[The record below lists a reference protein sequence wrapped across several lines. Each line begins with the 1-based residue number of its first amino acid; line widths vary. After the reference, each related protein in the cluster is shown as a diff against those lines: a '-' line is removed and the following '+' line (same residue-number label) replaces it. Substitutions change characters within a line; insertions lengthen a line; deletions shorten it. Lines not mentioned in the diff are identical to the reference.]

1 MISSIII
8 VGLTCLAMIL
18 FVLLKPQLKIG
29 KIAVDSYW
37 IVVLVGALVI
47 IVSGL
52 VNPSYLFEALTQNSS
67 INPLKILVLFISMTM
82 LSIFLDE
89 VGFFRYLANL
99 TLKKAKSSQM
109 KLFVTLY
116 VVVSILTVFTSND
129 IIVLTFT
136 PFICYFAKNAKINP
150 LPYLI
155 AEFIAANT
163 MSMTLIIGNPTN
175 IYIATAYGVNFLDY
189 LKVMFLPTLASTV
202 VSFFIL
208 WLIFRKHLS
217 VPAQANVED
226 VKITNKPYLII
237 GLIHLSVCT
246 VALAVG
252 PYVGLDMWIVS
263 LVSALSLFLCI
274 GIYSLVK
281 KLRKKPASETLV
293 CDTDNVETVDN
304 EKPQVNSPLL
314 NCLKRS
320 PWQLIPFVLSMF
332 VMILALQKH
341 GVTQKINAVL
351 GTENVILKY
360 GITSF
365 LSANLINNIPMSVL
379 FCPIIAPLTGT
390 AQTGAL
396 YATVVGSNLGAL
408 LTPIGAL
415 AGIMWTSMLKKHD
428 VKLSYLNFI
437 KYGVLISIPSL
448 AVNLA
453 LLMLI
458 L

>member
-1 MISSIII
+1 MISSIVI

-18 FVLLKPQLKIG
+18 FVLFKPQLKIG
-29 KIAVDSYW
+29 KISLESYW
-37 IVVLVGALVI
+37 VIVLIGAIVV

-52 VNPSYLFEALTQNSS
+52 VNPSYLFRSLTENSS
-67 INPLKILVLFISMTM
+67 INPLKILVLFISMTV

-99 TLKKAKSSQM
+99 TLKRAKSSQT

-116 VVVSILTVFTSND
+116 VVVSVLTVFTSND

-175 IYIATAYGVNFLDY
+175 IYIATAYGVNFLEY
-189 LKVMFLPTLASTV
+189 LKVMFLPSLASTV

-208 WLIFRKHLS
+208 WFIFRKQLKL
-217 VPAQANVED
+217 PAQANIED
-226 VKITNKPYLII
+226 VKIDNKPYLVI

-246 VALAVG
+246 VALAIG
-252 PYVGLDMWIVS
+252 PYIGLEMWIVS
-263 LVSALSLFLCI
+263 FTAALSLFAFI
-274 GIYSLVK
+274 GICNLIKTVRN
-281 KLRKKPASETLV
+281 RKATASSSVTEIQETNI
-293 CDTDNVETVDN
+293 DGERTS
-304 EKPQVNSPLL
+304 SPLL
-314 NCLKRS
+314 NCLKRA

-332 VMILALQKH
+332 VMILALKEH
-341 GVTQKINAVL
+341 GVTEKINTLL
-351 GTENVILKY
+351 GTEHVILKY

-365 LSANLINNIPMSVL
+365 LSANVINNIPMSVL
-379 FCPIIAPLTGT
+379 FCPIMETLTGT
-390 AQTGAL
+390 VLNGAV
-396 YATVVGSNLGAL
+396 YATIVGSNLGAL

-415 AGIMWTSMLKKHD
+415 AGIMWTSMLKKYD

-437 KYGVLISIPSL
+437 KYGVLVSIPSL

-453 LLMLI
+453 LLTVI

>member
-18 FVLLKPQLKIG
+18 FVLFKPQLKIG
-29 KIAVDSYW
+29 KISLESYW
-37 IVVLVGALVI
+37 VIVLVGAIVV

-52 VNPSYLFEALTQNSS
+52 VNPSYLFQSLTENSS
-67 INPLKILVLFISMTM
+67 INPLKILVLFISMTV

-109 KLFVTLY
+109 KLFATLY
-116 VVVSILTVFTSND
+116 VVVSVLTVFTSND

-175 IYIATAYGVNFLDY
+175 IYIATAYGVNFLEY
-189 LKVMFLPTLASTV
+189 LKVMFLPSLASTV

-208 WLIFRKHLS
+208 WLIFRKQLKI
-217 VPAQANVED
+217 PAQANVED
-226 VKITNKPYLII
+226 VKIDNKPYLVI

-246 VALAVG
+246 VALAIG
-252 PYVGLDMWIVS
+252 PYVGLEMWIVS
-263 LVSALSLFLCI
+263 FTAALSLFAFI
-274 GIYSLVK
+274 GICNLIKIV
-281 KLRKKPASETLV
+281 RKRKATASSSVTEIQG
-293 CDTDNVETVDN
+293 TDIDGERTT
-304 EKPQVNSPLL
+304 SPLL
-314 NCLKRS
+314 NCLKRA

-332 VMILALQKH
+332 VMILALKEH
-341 GVTQKINAVL
+341 GVTEKINALL
-351 GTENVILKY
+351 GTEHVILKY

-365 LSANLINNIPMSVL
+365 LSANVINNIPMSVL
-379 FCPIIAPLTGT
+379 FCPIMETLTGT
-390 AQTGAL
+390 VLNGAV
-396 YATVVGSNLGAL
+396 YATIVGSNLGAL

-415 AGIMWTSMLKKHD
+415 AGIMWTSMLKKYD

-437 KYGVLISIPSL
+437 KYGVLVSIPSL

-453 LLMLI
+453 LLIVI